1 VARRKI
7 EEPSIWSE
15 VSADPAAPRSRWT
28 LVGLAVMAMALGL
41 TFLIR
46 GICWEALVISA
57 LIMMA
62 VAGIARF
69 RNVVLTVAVVVFL
82 ILGLIVVEGV
92 NVYKYHSVLFTRT
105 PRIVLW
111 CGQEMAPQG
120 APVLARSDSDFERL
134 AHGGPVR
141 TVGVTPEGSAIVAAG
156 SNAEWG
162 CQWQLYVALGNDRW
176 QYYSQDPGV

>member
-1 VARRKI
+1 VARRRI
-7 EEPSIWSE
+7 DEASIWSDE
-15 VSADPAAPRSRWT
+15 SADLAPPRSRWT
-28 LVGLAVMAMALGL
+28 LVGLAVMALTLAL

-57 LIMMA
+57 LVMIL

-69 RNVVLTVAVVVFL
+69 RDVVLTVAVVVFL
-82 ILGLIVVEGV
+82 ILGLFVVEGV
-92 NVYKYHSVLFTRT
+92 NVHTYHSVLFTSR

-120 APVLARSDSDFERL
+120 APVLARSDSDFARL

-141 TVGVTPEGSAIVAAG
+141 TVGVTPEGSTIVAAG
-156 SNAEWG
+156 SNAAWG
-162 CQWQLYVALGNDRW
+162 CPWQLYVALGGDRW
-176 QYYSQDPGV
+176 QFYTQDPGA